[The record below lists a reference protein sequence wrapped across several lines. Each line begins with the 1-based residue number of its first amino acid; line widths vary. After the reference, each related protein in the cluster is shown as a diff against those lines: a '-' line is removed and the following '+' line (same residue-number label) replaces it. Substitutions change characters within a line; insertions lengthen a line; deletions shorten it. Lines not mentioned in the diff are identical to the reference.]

1 MPNVMKL
8 EFVKKSSL
16 KRKVIS
22 NAEQSSK
29 KKKVEAKCSKDN
41 VEYEIEEILNVR
53 PSKYGRPRKDG

>member
-1 MPNVMKL
+1 MKL

-16 KRKVIS
+16 KRKVVP
-22 NAEQSSK
+22 NAGKSSK
-29 KKKVEAKCSKDN
+29 QKKVDAKCSKDN